1 MNLFLRD
8 IRISA
13 LFLLSLL
20 LPLTSW
26 AGAINE
32 SEARERAEAF
42 LKQRRGGAPR
52 ALRTAVKSR
61 RAKDRLATSS
71 SDYYIFNVNDD
82 GGFVIVSGD
91 DRAVGILGYSDSGH
105 IQESSMPYGLKVLL
119 DDYSEQMARIEGQE
133 ESTADGRRL
142 APARRAIAPLIQ
154 TRWGQGAPYNN
165 NAPIKDEEQLVTGCV
180 ATSMAQVMYYHQW
193 PTDPSTAIP
202 GYTTRTLKLEL
213 GGLSGT
219 TFKWGAMKT
228 AYSSSDTGDAADA
241 VAELMQHCGWSVQM
255 NYNSEKVGGSGAYSE
270 SIPFALKA
278 YFGYDAG
285 TRQAKRK
292 CYTYAEW
299 VELIYD
305 ELAARRPVLL
315 GGQSAGGGHSFVC
328 DGYEGDD
335 YFHINWGWNGGGDGF
350 FRLAV
355 LQPYER
361 GVGGG
366 STLDGF
372 SFGQDAV
379 VGIQKPTEGTKGYCL
394 SLEDFYINDYSTNPS
409 KTYSRASANDAFT
422 GISLNFILCSYLSGT
437 NGYDIAVQLVD
448 EGDNVVCTMKEV
460 TDQSLTN
467 NTNYTGPYSD
477 LEIPSSVADGT
488 YYIKMRSRV
497 HGDSKWMECFD
508 GEQYKMTAVVSG
520 NELTI
525 NVPLPKA
532 TLPASVLFTVNGN
545 KTVGYEQEVVAS
557 ITGGSYDY
565 RGNVV
570 LRVNGTAVM
579 GKEVEIPAGKT
590 VEAHFSYIPKTAG
603 ENVLTLWNSK
613 SDGSQIGSSETVTI
627 LDSDAANTQT
637 LAFEPVVNNL
647 TAGGLLYGNAVR
659 ATVRLTNP
667 STENSYVGHVNCSL
681 RIYDSASDE
690 AGSYADAHVLTKNIV
705 IHKSASAEE
714 QSSVDV
720 NFAYDQLDPSKFYRL
735 RFSYLQGSS
744 TASGPIVSAANEEA
758 FAMGEGFALY
768 SQDGAVSIYEKAATI
783 NAGTSAC
790 VDLRGI
796 TSFEDIN
803 ITPSSNPNCLYLLAT
818 DAEVPSA
825 LSGCN
830 VVRGT
835 SAGDLTATT
844 LALQDGYDF
853 YTPLSF
859 TATSVSYTRTFTLAA
874 NGTSGWNTILLP
886 FDVSNIRCEGVGD
899 VDWFHSSSDTGKN
912 FWVRNFTADGPGTV
926 IFDYADA
933 MTANTP
939 YIIAVPD
946 DRWGSAWQ
954 MTGRTV
960 TFSGNSAEIKPT
972 AECSIGGNNFKFCG
986 STAGSSQK
994 DVYLLNA
1001 EGSSFVHG
1009 DASTPVPA
1017 FRAWFTP
1024 VEISALTRPSLAIG
1038 SPETTGINSTATIME
1053 QSAGQWFDLSGR
1065 KLNSAPMKPGCYIN
1079 NGKKIV
1085 IQ

>member
-1 MNLFLRD
+1 
-8 IRISA
+8 
-13 LFLLSLL
+13 
-20 LPLTSW
+20 
-26 AGAINE
+26 
-32 SEARERAEAF
+32 
-42 LKQRRGGAPR
+42 
-52 ALRTAVKSR
+52 
-61 RAKDRLATSS
+61 
-71 SDYYIFNVNDD
+71 
-82 GGFVIVSGD
+82 
-91 DRAVGILGYSDSGH
+91 
-105 IQESSMPYGLKVLL
+105 
-119 DDYSEQMARIEGQE
+119 
-133 ESTADGRRL
+133 
-142 APARRAIAPLIQ
+142 
-154 TRWGQGAPYNN
+154 
-165 NAPIKDEEQLVTGCV
+165 
-180 ATSMAQVMYYHQW
+180 
-193 PTDPSTAIP
+193 
-202 GYTTRTLKLEL
+202 
-213 GGLSGT
+213 
-219 TFKWGAMKT
+219 
-228 AYSSSDTGDAADA
+228 
-241 VAELMQHCGWSVQM
+241 M
-255 NYNSEKVGGSGAYSE
+255 NYNLKKAGGSGAYSE

-361 GVGGG
+361 GIGGG

-372 SFGQDAV
+372 SFGQDAI
-379 VGIQKPTEGTKGYCL
+379 VGIQRPEVGTKGYCL
-394 SLEDFYINDYSTNPS
+394 SLEDFYINDDSTNPS

-437 NGYDIAVQLVD
+437 NSYDIAVQLVD
-448 EGDNVVCTMKEV
+448 EGDNVVYMMKEE
-460 TDQSLTN
+460 THSLTN
-467 NTNYTGPYSD
+467 NTNYPGPYSY
-477 LEIPSSVADGT
+477 LVIPSSVADGT

-497 HGDSKWMECFD
+497 HGDSEWMECFD
-508 GEQYKMTAVVSG
+508 GEQYKMTAVVRG

-525 NVPLPKA
+525 NVPLPKT
-532 TLPASVLFTVNGN
+532 TLPASVLFTVKGN
-545 KTVGYEQEVVAS
+545 KTVGYEQEVVAA

-579 GKEVEIPAGKT
+579 GKELEIPAREK
-590 VEAHFSYIPKTAG
+590 VEARFSYLPKTAG

-613 SDGSQIGSSETVTI
+613 SGGSQIGSSETVTI

-690 AGSYADAHVLTKNIV
+690 VGSYVDAHVLTKNIV
-705 IHKSASAEE
+705 IPKSASAEE
-714 QSSVDV
+714 LSSVGV
-720 NFAYDQLDPSKFYRL
+720 TFAYDQLDPSKFYRL

-744 TASGPIVSAANEEA
+744 TASGPIVSAANEDA

-768 SQDGAVSIYEKAATI
+768 SQDGAVSISEKAATVD
-783 NAGTSAC
+783 AGTSAC

-796 TSFEDIN
+796 TSFKDID

-818 DAEVPSA
+818 GAEVPSA
-825 LSGCN
+825 LSGRN

-835 SAGDLTATT
+835 SAADLTATT

-886 FDVSNIRCEGVGD
+886 FDVSNIRCEFIGD
-899 VDWFHSSSDTGKN
+899 VDWFHSGSDTGKN

-960 TFSGNSAEIKPT
+960 TFSGTSAEIKPT
-972 AECSIGGNNFKFCG
+972 AECSIGGNNFKFSG

-1001 EGSSFVHG
+1001 EGSSFVHA

-1038 SPETTGINSTATIME
+1038 SPETTGINSTATITE
-1053 QSAGQWFDLSGR
+1053 QSVGPWLDLSGR